1 MANFHVHEDVS
12 SLIENVK
19 PKNQKLTKVFPH
31 AKNRAVLQ
39 PLCSYQQNAKPRKP
53 DPEKENRAIV
63 PTKAEDQNGSDSDP
77 CNDLIRLKPVFKRT
91 NLSSRVSNVNK
102 EYEEQI
108 WNYLNSLEKKM
119 FAIKPHYMTKQVH
132 LTWEMR
138 AVLIDW
144 LVSVAEEYKMNDN
157 TLHLSVNYLDRF
169 LSNISVVISRY
180 QLL

>member
-63 PTKAEDQNGSDSDP
+63 AT
-77 CNDLIRLKPVFKRT
+77 
-91 NLSSRVSNVNK
+91 VSTV
-102 EYEEQI
+102 
-108 WNYLNSLEKKM
+108 
-119 FAIKPHYMTKQVH
+119 
-132 LTWEMR
+132 LTWR
-138 AVLIDW
+138 LFLNPVSRRQRTRTAPTPI
-144 LVSVAEEYKMNDN
+144 LV
-157 TLHLSVNYLDRF
+157 TT
-169 LSNISVVISRY
+169 
-180 QLL
+180 